1 LTGSTRQDA
10 TGPGLEQE
18 LIERVINI
26 KRISKVM
33 KGGKR
38 MRISAT
44 VVVGDGRGQVGLGHG
59 KAIEVAAAVSKAT
72 VRARKDMVSV
82 AVKGHTIPHEGT
94 GKFGA
99 SRVLVKPAA
108 PGTGLI
114 ACPQV
119 RAVLE
124 AAGLRDA
131 LSKALGSRNHY
142 NTARA
147 TILALTGLRTLEQA
161 AAARNKSIKHL
172 VERHDRKEAAEGHAG
187 QEPD

>member
-1 LTGSTRQDA
+1 LREIVTETETVQ
-10 TGPGLEQE
+10 PEPE

-44 VVVGDGRGQVGLGHG
+44 VVVGDGKGQVGVGHG
-59 KAIEVAAAVSKAT
+59 KALEVAVAVHKAT
-72 VRARKDMVSV
+72 VQAQKAMVKV
-82 AVKGHTIPHEGT
+82 AFKGHTIPHET
-94 GKFGA
+94 LGKYGA
-99 SRVLVKPAA
+99 SKVLVKPAA

-124 AAGLRDA
+124 AAGLTDA
-131 LSKALGSRNHY
+131 LSKAYGSRNHY
-142 NTARA
+142 NTAKA
-147 TILALTGLRTLEQA
+147 TVLALQNLRTIEQV
-161 AAARNKSIKHL
+161 AAARNKPIRHF
-172 VERHDRKEAAEGHAG
+172 VEKEENETAESPAG
-187 QEPD
+187 

>member
-1 LTGSTRQDA
+1 MRTETELVQ
-10 TGPGLEQE
+10 PEPE

-44 VVVGDGRGQVGLGHG
+44 VVVGDGKGWVGVGHG
-59 KAIEVAAAVSKAT
+59 KALEVAVAVRKAT
-72 VRARKDMVSV
+72 MQAQKEMVKV
-82 AVKGHTIPHEGT
+82 AYKGHTIPHET
-94 GKFGA
+94 WGKYGA
-99 SRVLVKPAA
+99 SKVIVKPAA

-124 AAGLRDA
+124 AAGLNDA
-131 LSKALGSRNHY
+131 LSKAYGSRNHY
-142 NTARA
+142 NTAKA
-147 TILALTGLRTLEQA
+147 TVLALQNLRTIEQV
-161 AAARNKSIKHL
+161 AAARNKPL
-172 VERHDRKEAAEGHAG
+172 RHFMEKEENEAIESPAG
-187 QEPD
+187 